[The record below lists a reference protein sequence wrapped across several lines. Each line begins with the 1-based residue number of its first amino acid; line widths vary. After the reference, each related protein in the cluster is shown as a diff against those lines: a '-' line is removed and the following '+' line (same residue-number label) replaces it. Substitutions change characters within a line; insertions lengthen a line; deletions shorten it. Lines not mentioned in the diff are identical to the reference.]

1 MKNYLI
7 LWLIL
12 TGVLYGVIYG
22 LTLGW
27 ETLTLSSV
35 AILYLASSIAAIL
48 VANEMRRPQAKEY
61 YRKKALYPKI
71 PDAYLTVNPTSGSI
85 IFGKDHRTKKTV
97 VAPPGKHCIIVGS
110 TGSGKSSTSII
121 PTILTH
127 KTGSAF
133 IMDLKS
139 RELSIKTSNIHDPNN
154 IIVDLD
160 HRAPYVHGWDVLYA
174 LKRDGTDTEQDALK
188 VIRDISSIII
198 PKSTTGDQFW
208 NDSARSLFTGLAIFE
223 IVYQHNYELVD
234 IAQSLLNIPLREHI
248 DLALNTVQKDSIVA
262 SYLTG
267 LANTADETLFSCDI
281 SMCQHLYFFVSPEAS
296 FALRDNVRRANPK
309 MLDTDGTRIY
319 LCVSEE
325 QLDCGFDKIACIII
339 QQVLQELQARG
350 TNSTYP
356 ECMLLIDEWLRLTE
370 SVELL
375 RKATSSFLKTA
386 RSKHTSVILA
396 LQNLDAVDKSTIYD
410 ILSNVHFLYVLSSN
424 NANSLTSE
432 VVCKMAGEYFE
443 KEKSI
448 TEGKGTS
455 SSTSFREK
463 AVLKPGDLNNL
474 GEDAVLIITNH
485 GYVRTH
491 KEGTAY
497 YKTEPYK
504 SQYEK
509 IMAVNREV
517 MEGV

>member
-1 MKNYLI
+1 MKNYLV

-12 TGVLYGVIYG
+12 TGILCGVIHAM
-22 LTLGW
+22 TIWVETW
-27 ETLTLSSV
+27 ELSTA

-71 PDAYLTVNPTSGSI
+71 PDKYLADKPASGSV

-97 VAPPGKHCIIVGS
+97 FAEPGHHSMIVGS
-110 TGSGKSSTSII
+110 TGSGKTATCVI

-133 IMDLKS
+133 IVDLKS
-139 RELSIKTSNIHDPNN
+139 RELTIKTSDIHDPNT

-248 DLALNTVQKDSIVA
+248 DLALNTVRKDSIVA

-325 QLDCGFDKIACIII
+325 QLDCGFDKIACIVIK
-339 QQVLQELQARG
+339 QVLQQLQARG

-356 ECMLLIDEWLRLTE
+356 ECMLLLDEWQRLTE
-370 SVELL
+370 SVEDL
-375 RKATSSFLKTA
+375 RKATASFLKTA
-386 RSKHTSVILA
+386 RSKHASVTLC
-396 LQNLDAVDKSTIYD
+396 LQNLDAIDKSTIYD
-410 ILSNVHFLYVLSSN
+410 ILSNVHYLYVLSSN
-424 NANSLTSE
+424 NSNSLTSE
-432 VVCKMAGEYFE
+432 VVCKMAGDFFE
-443 KEKSI
+443 MEKSI

-463 AVLKPGDLNNL
+463 AVLKPSDLNNL

-497 YKTEPYK
+497 YRALPYK

-509 IMAVNREV
+509 IMAVNGEV

>member
-12 TGVLYGVIYG
+12 TGVLCGVIYA

-27 ETLTLSSV
+27 EALTLSTV

-71 PDAYLTVNPTSGSI
+71 PDAYLSDDPTSGSI

-97 VAPPGKHCIIVGS
+97 VAPPGKHCMIVGS
-110 TGSGKSSTSII
+110 TGSGKTATSII
-121 PTILTH
+121 PSILTH

-133 IMDLKS
+133 IADIKS
-139 RELSIKTSNIHDPNN
+139 RELSIRTSSIHDPNT

-160 HRAPYVHGWDVLYA
+160 HRAPYVHGWDILYG

-208 NDSARSLFTGLAIFE
+208 NDSARSLFTGLSIFE

-234 IAQSLLNIPLREHI
+234 IAQNMLNIPLRDHL
-248 DLALNTVQKDSIVA
+248 DLALNTVPRGSLVA
-262 SYLTG
+262 SFLTG
-267 LANTADETLFSCDI
+267 LASTADETLFSCDI
-281 SMCQHLYFFVSPEAS
+281 SMCQHLYFFVSPEAA

-309 MLDTDGTRIY
+309 MLNTDGTRMY
-319 LCVSEE
+319 MCVSEE

-350 TNSTYP
+350 TNSTFP
-356 ECMLLIDEWLRLTE
+356 ECMLLIDEWQRLTE
-370 SVELL
+370 SVEPL
-375 RKATSSFLKTA
+375 RKSTSSFLKTA
-386 RSKHTSVILA
+386 RSKHASVILA

-410 ILSNVHFLYVLSSN
+410 ILSNIHFLYVLSSN

-432 VVCKMAGEYFE
+432 VVCKMAGEYYE

-463 AVLKPGDLNNL
+463 AILKPGDLNNL
-474 GEDAVLIITNH
+474 GDDAVLIVTNH

-504 SQYEK
+504 TQYER
-509 IMAVNREV
+509 IIAVNREAMADV
-517 MEGV
+517 